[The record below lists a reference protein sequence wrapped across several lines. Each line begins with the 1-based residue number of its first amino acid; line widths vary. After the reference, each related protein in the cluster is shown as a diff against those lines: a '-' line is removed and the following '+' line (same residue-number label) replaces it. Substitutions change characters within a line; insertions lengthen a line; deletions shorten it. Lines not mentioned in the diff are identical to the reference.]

1 MWPNPQFPTDLVT
14 FTEEFLNGKCHFC
27 AVASW
32 LFISSLIMFSFTVY
46 LVFSLVFKYLLLSHF
61 RIRRYANEQPLF
73 PTLLLTISLNMIYQ
87 FPNSCFIKK
96 YFFHYFKKFSIFPFC
111 HFYADIWKKAVF
123 IYVVLGLM
131 LFHL

>member
-1 MWPNPQFPTDLVT
+1 MKFSIKCFFSKCDQIRS
-14 FTEEFLNGKCHFC
+14 FLRIWSHLLKNFLMENVIFVQWHRDF
-27 AVASW
+27 ST
-32 LFISSLIMFSFTVY
+32 LIMFSFTVY

-111 HFYADIWKKAVF
+111 HFYADI
-123 IYVVLGLM
+123 
-131 LFHL
+131 